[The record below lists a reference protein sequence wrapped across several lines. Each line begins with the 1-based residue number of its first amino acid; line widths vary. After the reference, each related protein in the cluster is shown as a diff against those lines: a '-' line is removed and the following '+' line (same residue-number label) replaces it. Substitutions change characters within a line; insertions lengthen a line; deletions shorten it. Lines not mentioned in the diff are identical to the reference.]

1 MNTTLTLDDRRPALR
16 NAGAYAAAAW
26 GVLFS
31 LVHVYWLAGGRAGL
45 PNGQSI
51 FDNTPLLIIDVVAIP
66 VSAIAAALALALVR
80 PWGERLPRRM
90 LLAGTWGAT
99 ALMIVHALPSTVDW
113 AALAVGAKSSSEL
126 TAEERFATFLYE
138 PWFMAGGVLFGL
150 AALAFQLGRRQ

>member
-51 FDNTPLLIIDVVAIP
+51 FDNAPLLVIDVIAIP
-66 VSAIAAALALALVR
+66 VSAVAAALALALVR
-80 PWGERLPRRM
+80 PWGERFARRM
-90 LLAGTWGAT
+90 LLTAAWGAT
-99 ALMIVHALPSTVDW
+99 AVMIVHALPSVVDW
-113 AALAVGAKSSSEL
+113 AALAVGAKSSGDL

-138 PWFMAGGVLFGL
+138 PWFMAGGLLFAL
-150 AALAFQLGRRQ
+150 AALTFQRSRRR